1 MGQYHDDDN
10 HDNHD
15 NNNDNHDYHD
25 NDDEQLLMVA
35 ERMIMITSSICGDD
49 GIKGR

>member
-15 NNNDNHDYHD
+15 NNNDNHDNHD
-25 NDDEQLLMVA
+25 NDDEQLL
-35 ERMIMITSSICGDD
+35 ITSSICGDD